1 MNHTHAH
8 TPNGEP
14 EVVVRATAAVSA
26 PDTAPTGTDTAID
39 PSRATAQLCTALQRF
54 GRRALQQLRRP
65 VEVSVLLC
73 DAATIRALN
82 ARYRGRDE
90 VTDVLSF
97 PMREGMAVPDTPSAA
112 AQGDAAGR
120 DGRSFPM
127 REGMAVPDTP
137 SAAAQGD
144 AAGRDGRSFPMREG
158 MAVPDTPSAA
168 ARGDAVVGDVVIAV
182 EVAACQAAARAEP
195 LERELCRLL
204 VHGMLHLL
212 GMDHAD
218 PPDDDDRM
226 ITLQERIL
234 TELHPG
240 TEAALAE
247 AAQLMR

>member
-97 PMREGMAVPDTPSAA
+97 AMREGMAVPDTPSAA

-120 DGRSFPM
+120 DGLSFPM
-127 REGMAVPDTP
+127 REGMAMPDTP
-137 SAAAQGD
+137 
-144 AAGRDGRSFPMREG
+144 P
-158 MAVPDTPSAA
+158 AA

-182 EVAACQAAARAEP
+182 EVAARQAANRAEP

-240 TEAALAE
+240 TEAALVE